1 MKITD
6 LRCAII
12 GGQPVIRIKTD
23 EGIDGYGS
31 AARLRSAHI
40 RWHVEHYRDL
50 ILGSDP
56 TDVERTML
64 KIRRLGAFKPWGSSV
79 SGIEVALWDI
89 AGKAANVPVY
99 KLLGGK
105 VRDRVRVYN
114 GAIRSPLSA
123 KNPEDYAESS
133 ARMKDLP
140 QGFTIIKQAISFH
153 GKMDADVPD
162 YYYGDNQ
169 GVSIP
174 GRHPSPS
181 YPNRGLL
188 TEKGFDHTVN
198 CVVAMKEV
206 LGDEIGLALDCGP
219 GMTVTDTLK
228 LAQALEPYNIMW
240 LEDTVRGDFSSSVD
254 PDLFLQITPHT
265 TTPIHTGEQIYL
277 RENFKNLIQH
287 KAVNIVGPDPLDV
300 GGIAEMKWI
309 AQYADLHGILF
320 APHGI
325 GVGLIGLAAQIQAAA
340 TYPDNF
346 IAFEYSTGRPD
357 WWYDIVHGLP
367 GLQGQ
372 PETIVRDGFVD
383 VLDRPGLGITL
394 DVEIAQQYL
403 GSEDKNFFD

>member
-23 EGIDGYGS
+23 EGVDGYGS

-40 RWHVEHYRDL
+40 RWHVEYYRDL

-79 SGIEVALWDI
+79 SGIEVALWDL

-114 GAIRSPLSA
+114 GAIRTPLSA

-153 GKMDADVPD
+153 GKMDAEVPD

-174 GRHPSPS
+174 GMHPSPS

-188 TEKGFDHTVN
+188 TEKGFNHTVN

-228 LAQALEPYNIMW
+228 LARALEPYNIMW
-240 LEDTVRGDFSSSVD
+240 LEDTVRGDFSPSVD

-277 RENFKNLIQH
+277 RENFKNLIEQ
-287 KAVNIVGPDPLDV
+287 KAVNIIGPDPLDV

-357 WWYDIVHGLP
+357 WWYDIVQGLP

-372 PETIVRDGFVD
+372 PETIVTDGFVD
-383 VLDRPGLGITL
+383 VPDRPGLGITL

-403 GSEDKNFFD
+403 ESEDKDFFE